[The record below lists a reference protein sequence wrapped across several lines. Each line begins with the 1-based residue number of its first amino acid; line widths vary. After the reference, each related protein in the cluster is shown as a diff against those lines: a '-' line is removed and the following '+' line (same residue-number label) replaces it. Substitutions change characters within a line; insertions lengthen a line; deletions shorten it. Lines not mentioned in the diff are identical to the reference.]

1 MAEQQVRERNYARR
15 ETEEI
20 REHPA
25 KEAGKAVV
33 AETTSVEEIDEML
46 AKIDE
51 ALEADIDEI
60 DAALELDAEEFVQNY
75 RQKGGE

>member
-1 MAEQQVRERNYARR
+1 MAEQQVRERNHSRQ

-20 REHPA
+20 HEHPA
-25 KEAGKAVV
+25 IEAGKTAV
-33 AETTSVEEIDEML
+33 AETTSVDEIDEML

-51 ALEADIDEI
+51 ALEADIDEV

-75 RQKGGE
+75 KQKGGE